1 MGPRQPSLDRR
12 LATSALA
19 AFLAFIFAFSGAA
32 FRAAPQAPATQPGSP
47 SSTGSST
54 TAPQPPGPSAPAP
67 QTGPPSQAPAAPAQT
82 LPAPRATQGEA
93 GARQPDF
100 NQMRRD
106 QAATD
111 RAFRT
116 ASEGVMRMDKIVYRS
131 SLGDLDVP
139 AFIFQPLAPAAPK
152 SRPALVWVHE
162 NIRGHLYEHY
172 IPFIRDATAKGF
184 VVIAPEYRGSIGYG
198 KRFYDAIDYGGG
210 EVDDVATAVSVLDA
224 KYPEVDPARIGIIGW
239 SHGGL
244 VALLA
249 VFRNPT
255 MFRSA
260 AAIVPVT
267 NLFQRIAWKGDRQ
280 RLLMDPHNRFGGTT
294 SEHPEVYRERSPLF
308 QVDKLQIPLLVHMA
322 ENDEDVNIEEGM
334 QLIDALRARKA
345 SLADTKVYKAPP
357 GGHTF
362 DRLVTPK
369 TWQPENTPDQRDSWN
384 RVWAFFGRT
393 LEGSQ
398 TSGAKSSG
406 PKR

>member
-1 MGPRQPSLDRR
+1 MAMAPRPLSPHAWLPAVV
-12 LATSALA
+12 LATFVALTPT
-19 AFLAFIFAFSGAA
+19 FA
-32 FRAAPQAPATQPGSP
+32 QTPA
-47 SSTGSST
+47 
-54 TAPQPPGPSAPAP
+54 APQPPAPV
-67 QTGPPSQAPAAPAQT
+67 PAAPRG
-82 LPAPRATQGEA
+82 PAGDVATT
-93 GARQPDF
+93 RPPDF

-111 RAFRT
+111 RAWRT
-116 ASEGVMRMDKIVYRS
+116 ASDGFMRMEKITYRS
-131 SLGDLDVP
+131 RLGDLDIP
-139 AFIFQPLAPAAPK
+139 AFVFQPLTPGTAK
-152 SRPALVWVHE
+152 TRPALVWVHE

-172 IPFIRDATAKGF
+172 IPFIRDATAKGY

-198 KRFYDAIDYGGG
+198 KRFYDAIDYGGT
-210 EVDDVATAVSVLDA
+210 EVDDVVTAVKVLDA
-224 KYPEVDPARIGIIGW
+224 RYPEVDPARVGIIGW

-249 VFRNPT
+249 VLRNPT
-255 MFRSA
+255 TFKSA

-280 RLLMDPHNRFGGTT
+280 RLLMDPHNRFGGTP
-294 SEHPEVYRERSPLF
+294 SERPEIYRERSPLF

-334 QLIDALRARKA
+334 QLIDALRARKPN
-345 SLADTKVYKAPP
+345 LADTKVYKAPS

-369 TWQPENTPDQRDSWN
+369 TWQPENTPEQKDSWA

-393 LEGSQ
+393 LEAPRSL
-398 TSGAKSSG
+398 TDAAGANRKK
-406 PKR
+406 PN

>member
-1 MGPRQPSLDRR
+1 
-12 LATSALA
+12 
-19 AFLAFIFAFSGAA
+19 
-32 FRAAPQAPATQPGSP
+32 
-47 SSTGSST
+47 
-54 TAPQPPGPSAPAP
+54 
-67 QTGPPSQAPAAPAQT
+67 
-82 LPAPRATQGEA
+82 
-93 GARQPDF
+93 
-100 NQMRRD
+100 MRRD

-111 RAFRT
+111 RAWKT
-116 ASEGVMRMDKIVYRS
+116 ASDGFMRMEKVTYRS
-131 SLGDLDVP
+131 RSGDFDVP
-139 AFIFQPLAPAAPK
+139 AFVFQPLTPGAPR

-172 IPFIRDATAKGF
+172 IPFIREATAKGF
-184 VVIAPEYRGSIGYG
+184 IVIAPEYRGSIGYG
-198 KRFYDAIDYGGG
+198 KRFYDAIDYGGA
-210 EVDDVATAVSVLDA
+210 EVDDVAIAAKALEP
-224 KYPEVDPARIGIIGW
+224 KYPEIDPTHVGIIGW

-244 VALLA
+244 IALLA

-255 MFRSA
+255 AFRAA

-280 RLLMDPHNRFGGTT
+280 RVLMDPHNRFGGTP

-334 QLIDALRARKA
+334 QLIDALRARKPTF
-345 SLADTKVYKAPP
+345 ADTKVYKNPS

-369 TWQPENTPDQRDSWN
+369 TWQPENTPEQKDSWA

-393 LEGSQ
+393 LQGPREVTG
-398 TSGAKSSG
+398 TANAA

>member
-1 MGPRQPSLDRR
+1 MAPPQPRFERR
-12 LATSALA
+12 LAASVLA
-19 AFLAFIFAFSGAA
+19 AFFAFAFAFSGAA
-32 FRAAPQAPATQPGSP
+32 RQSPQSPSTQPSPSTSAGSSATTPQAPGQ
-47 SSTGSST
+47 
-54 TAPQPPGPSAPAP
+54 SAPAP
-67 QTGPPSQAPAAPAQT
+67 QAPPQASPAASQT
-82 LPAPRATQGEA
+82 PPAPRAPQGEA
-93 GARQPDF
+93 GARPPDF

-116 ASEGVMRMDKIVYRS
+116 ASDGVMRMDKILYRS
-131 SLGDLDVP
+131 RLGDLDIP
-139 AFIFQPLAPAAPK
+139 AFVFQPLGPGAPK

-198 KRFYDAIDYGGG
+198 KRFYDAIDYGGA
-210 EVDDVATAVSVLDA
+210 EVDDVVTAVSVLDS
-224 KYPEVDPARIGIIGW
+224 KYAEVDPARIGIIGW

-249 VFRNPT
+249 VFRNPAL
-255 MFRSA
+255 FRSA

-280 RLLMDPHNRFGGTT
+280 RVLMDPHNRFGGTT
-294 SEHPEVYRERSPLF
+294 SEHPEIYRERSPLF

-369 TWQPENTPDQRDSWN
+369 SWQPENTPDQRDSWN

-393 LEGSQ
+393 LEGPQASGGKG
-398 TSGAKSSG
+398 SGAK
-406 PKR
+406 R